1 VPDRSVVPALPSLA
15 GISDQNTRAALQAI
29 ADFLVVR
36 NGDIGPG
43 TDRFVTV
50 GELGKV
56 GVDNTALLASDGN
69 ARADPSSSLPNSL
82 QLQNGA
88 RNLAALEDSVRSSA
102 FFTALRTR
110 IERLAQRGAQI
121 KQEQETLQSDFA
133 SLARISTRLQAE
145 VGNNLVLLEQL
156 AQVTADLDGHLSAQ
170 WSVKMDINGYV
181 SGFGLSSTA
190 NNSTPY
196 SEFFIAADKFA
207 VGSPSVPRTF
217 AGGSYAAP
225 STANVPFIVITTP
238 TTLNGK
244 TVPVGVYMRDAFIQ
258 NGSIVTAMI
267 GDLQVDTVAIQ
278 NNAVTVPVS
287 ANQVGTVTLT
297 NAYQTVI
304 SATVTYTSGSVP
316 GNTYINASGYVSAV
330 AGTTYY
336 SLLGRLLINGV
347 AAKEVGISIKGQE
360 MGMALPLAD
369 MVTSATLGAGT
380 HTVEFQVRAFDGG
393 GASLSPAPGFINST
407 ILLLGTKK

>member
-1 VPDRSVVPALPSLA
+1 LIV
-15 GISDQNTRAALQAI
+15 
-29 ADFLVVR
+29 
-36 NGDIGPG
+36 
-43 TDRFVTV
+43 
-50 GELGKV
+50 
-56 GVDNTALLASDGN
+56 
-69 ARADPSSSLPNSL
+69 
-82 QLQNGA
+82 
-88 RNLAALEDSVRSSA
+88 
-102 FFTALRTR
+102 
-110 IERLAQRGAQI
+110 
-121 KQEQETLQSDFA
+121 
-133 SLARISTRLQAE
+133 
-145 VGNNLVLLEQL
+145 
-156 AQVTADLDGHLSAQ
+156 HLSAQ

-287 ANQVGTVTLT
+287 AEQSGILTLS
-297 NAYQTVI
+297 AAWQTVV
-304 SATVTYTSGSVP
+304 SASVTYTSGSVP
-316 GNTYINASGYVSAV
+316 GNTYINAMGYVSAV

-336 SLLGRLLINGV
+336 SLLGRLLIDGTQV
-347 AAKEVGISIKGQE
+347 KDVGLSIKGQE
-360 MGMALPLAD
+360 MGVALPIAT
-369 MVTSATLGAGT
+369 MVSSGTMGAGT
-380 HTVEFQVRAFDGG
+380 HTVEFQVKTD
-393 GASLSPAPGFINST
+393 LSSTFPGFTKST
-407 ILLLGTKK
+407 ILLLGAKK